1 MVNTS
6 LYKRIETGQTKHEML
21 TFYEEAGLQTGV
33 TPCYFRLEDVK
44 PGQPEITAYVWSA
57 QGYKITKVPFPRVIH
72 NRAMYFNKES
82 HAQVELLTKQGT
94 IIFNQCNRY
103 GKLHIHQLLMQEDQL
118 LPHLPGTNEATVR
131 TIKRMMGV
139 YDALIIKPNSSSIG
153 RGVMLLQRS
162 AAGVWRMTYPVSR
175 QGSKLRTIRFK
186 QMLPLVLRRRISR
199 ETYLVQQRLPLAT
212 YKERPFDLRVSVQR
226 NGFGEWQ
233 ITGIVGKVAAR
244 NKFVT
249 NVARGGSVFTLDALL
264 HEFPNLNPYQVRLS
278 IELLSLRIAYTL
290 SRFLPGIADLGLD
303 IGITADGVPVFIE
316 CNGRD
321 QRYSFGEGGLL
332 NEWKSTYANPIA
344 YGRYLLD
351 RPEQN

>member
-1 MVNTS
+1 MVNPS

-21 TFYEEAGLQTGV
+21 TFYEEAGLETGV
-33 TPCYFRLEDVK
+33 TPCYFRLEDLK
-44 PGQPEITAYVWSA
+44 PGQPEITAFVRNT
-57 QGYKITKVPFPRVIH
+57 QGYKRTKVPFPRVIH

-82 HAQVELLTKQGT
+82 NARVASLAKQGT

-103 GKLHIHQLLMQEDQL
+103 GKLHIHKLLMQEDEL
-118 LPHLPGTNEATVR
+118 RPHLPGTCEATVR
-131 TIKRMMGV
+131 SIKRMMSV
-139 YDALIIKPNSSSIG
+139 YNALIIKPNSSSIG

-162 AAGVWRMTYPVSR
+162 ETGGWRLTYPVNR
-175 QGSKLRTIRFK
+175 QGGKLRILSFK
-186 QMLPLVLRRRISR
+186 QTLPLVLRRRIVN
-199 ETYLVQQRLPLAT
+199 EAYLVQQRLPLAT
-212 YKERPFDLRVSVQR
+212 YKNRPFDLRVSVQR

-233 ITGIVGKVAAR
+233 ITGIVGKVAAP

-249 NVARGGSVFTLDALL
+249 NVARGGSVYTLDELL
-264 HEFPNLNPYQVRLS
+264 REFPNLNPREVRHN
-278 IELLSLRIAYTL
+278 IELLSLHIAITL
-290 SRFLPGIADLGLD
+290 SRCLPEMADLGLD

-332 NEWKSTYANPIA
+332 DEWKSTYTNPIA

-351 RPEQN
+351 RPE